1 MMVARMVA
9 DASFEARSAS
19 VGVGRSNSDDVEA
32 RSGEMGRS
40 NSCSSGT
47 CCSSSLFERREH
59 VPVRGVLEL
68 LLFGTCVVAVT
79 DDEQLSRT
87 AATSDEQHEVG
98 RSNSGDEQHEVVV
111 VVVQMDE
118 RHDAL
123 PLDASLS
130 ASERGVLAPEDR
142 TLQPTHRRRRL
153 PRVGSM
159 AAPASPSAARRNG
172 SRNVHLSQSYHY

>member
-142 TLQPTHRRRRL
+142 TLQPPPAPQAP
-153 PRVGSM
+153 PRGLDGRTGLSVGG
-159 AAPASPSAARRNG
+159 AP
-172 SRNVHLSQSYHY
+172 